1 MRATELNKINKL
13 IISTED
19 IAKVLSINKES
30 AKVTANRY
38 VKNGSLFRIK
48 RDYYITAN
56 KYEKLNEKELFR
68 IANTIQLPSYI
79 SLTSALSY
87 YNISTQ
93 QLRGIIESITTK
105 KTNLIRVKEVS
116 FNFILIKKDFYTGFK
131 FEEDI
136 FIAQPEKAIAD
147 IVYLSSLGRYNCD
160 FDAVNFNKLNK
171 SKITG
176 YIRKINQRTK
186 IYWDILCKRYKI

>member
-68 IANTIQLPSYI
+68 IANAIQLPSYI

>member
-1 MRATELNKINKL
+1 M
-13 IISTED
+13 
-19 IAKVLSINKES
+19 LSINKES

>member
-1 MRATELNKINKL
+1 MCCM
-13 IISTED
+13 
-19 IAKVLSINKES
+19 
-30 AKVTANRY
+30 
-38 VKNGSLFRIK
+38 
-48 RDYYITAN
+48 
-56 KYEKLNEKELFR
+56 
-68 IANTIQLPSYI
+68 
-79 SLTSALSY
+79 SY